1 MKKDKALNV
10 FLLFIW
16 IGILFVDF
24 FPVYFSPDKTYTRT
38 VSVPER
44 LLSMLYLLLWA
55 VLCVYSAWKKRF
67 PLFAGGVLYSVL
79 AYLPG
84 WFLPGLSTSVLKDP
98 GAVNSSLK
106 FLFEKLY
113 ELVNAPF
120 TGISILFPES
130 SSRGLAK
137 ALLPVLLIS
146 YAGTQLFRFYRNAY
160 LAEQLHLEDTISYA
174 NPALAIEL
182 GAAPRGEMKPLRP
195 GVPPVDFPNAAPAGA
210 PNGTPNGSANAASD
224 GTPEDDNDRTH
235 IRTI

>member
-10 FLLFIW
+10 FLLFTW
-16 IGILFVDF
+16 IALLFVEF
-24 FPVYFSPDKTYTRT
+24 FPIYFSPDKTYTRT

-44 LLSMLYLLLWA
+44 LLSMFFVLLWA
-55 VLCVYSAWKKRF
+55 SLCVYTAWKKRF
-67 PLFAGGVLYSVL
+67 PLFIGGVLYSVL

-84 WFLPGLSTSVLKDP
+84 WFLPGLGASVHKDP
-98 GAVNSSLK
+98 GIINTMFK

-130 SSRGLAK
+130 FARGLAK
-137 ALLPVLLIS
+137 TLLPVLLIS
-146 YAGTQLFRFYRNAY
+146 YAGAQLFRFYRNAY
-160 LAEQLHLEDTISYA
+160 LAEQLHLEDTISYG

-182 GAAPRGEMKPLRP
+182 GLAPRGELKAARP
-195 GVPPVDFPNAAPAGA
+195 GSPVSSGSPAPGA
-210 PNGTPNGSANAASD
+210 DQPGVSSGGTSSGTPDAG
-224 GTPEDDNDRTH
+224 DDKTH